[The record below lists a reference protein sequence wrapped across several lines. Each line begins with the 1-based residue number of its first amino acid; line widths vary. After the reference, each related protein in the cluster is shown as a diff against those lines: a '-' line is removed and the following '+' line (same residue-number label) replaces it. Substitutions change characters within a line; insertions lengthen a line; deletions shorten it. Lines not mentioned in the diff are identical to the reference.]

1 MKKKQ
6 QVIDAATTLFSEKGF
21 EKTSMNDICDLANVS
36 KGLVYHH
43 FASKNEILVEIFQLT
58 TERMK
63 DMSSSN
69 LNITPSERLVALI
82 DTIFTQLEKDKST
95 FRFNLNIMF
104 QPSSR
109 ELLRTQ
115 LKERSD
121 ALLGSIKE
129 VFDQVD
135 SDNSTTLSF
144 MFIAELDGV
153 AIDYLSVFEDYPLE
167 AIKQQLISKYQ
178 NI

>member
-1 MKKKQ
+1 MNKRQ
-6 QVIDAATTLFSEKGF
+6 QVINAATTLFSEKGF
-21 EKTSMNDICDLANVS
+21 EKTSMNDICLLANVS

-43 FASKNEILVEIFQLT
+43 FASKNEILVEIFQMT
-58 TERMK
+58 TQRMK
-63 DMSSSN
+63 NMSSSN
-69 LNITPSERLVALI
+69 LNITPSERLVTLI

-95 FRFNLNIMF
+95 FKFNLNIMF
-104 QPSSR
+104 QPSTR
-109 ELLRTQ
+109 ELLSSQ

-121 ALLGSIKE
+121 ALFGSIKE

-135 SDNSTTLSF
+135 GENSTTLSF

-167 AIKQQLISKYQ
+167 AIKQKLISKYQ
-178 NI
+178 SI